1 VPSTEHG
8 AGRGPVR
15 RPRAAYHGPVSTST
29 GDPRARPIAV
39 YDSGVGGLTV
49 LHELLVQLPHEDFVY
64 LADAARLPY
73 GMRTQA
79 ELEQFALEC
88 AEELLARRAKLL
100 VVACNTATSAALPV
114 LRERMAQTTLGID
127 VLGVVQP
134 GAVQAVAATTNGRV
148 GLMATPAT
156 VASGAYAEAIALA
169 DPFVELTSVACP
181 DLATIIEG
189 GFPFDERVVET
200 VREYVAPLRAAGVDT
215 VILGC
220 THYPLIAPMLQRMLG
235 RGVRIV
241 TSGTPVAHQV
251 EHVLGARGLANPRG
265 ADAPPGARAP
275 HAPDARAEGDYRF
288 LTTGDVE
295 AFRALGSVFLQL
307 PLGDVERVAL
317 RAAEAA
323 A

>member
-1 VPSTEHG
+1 V
-8 AGRGPVR
+8 A
-15 RPRAAYHGPVSTST
+15 TSSA
-29 GDPRARPIAV
+29 DPRARPIAV

-73 GMRTQA
+73 GMRSQS
-79 ELEQFALEC
+79 ELERFALEC

-134 GAVQAVAATTNGRV
+134 GAVQAVAASTNGRV

-156 VASGAYAEAIALA
+156 VASGAYAEAIAQA

-200 VREYVAPLRAAGVDT
+200 VREYVAPLREAGVDT

-265 ADAPPGARAP
+265 APPDNRAARS
-275 HAPDARAEGDYRF
+275 PDARPAEGDYRF

-307 PLGDVERVAL
+307 PLGDVERVVL
-317 RAAEAA
+317 RADLERPEADRPLQTA
-323 A
+323 GLDAPRR